1 METGSLGLEYFL
13 IFLIFLNKSFC
24 EDQGFS
30 FSFFVNILN
39 LVEIKIYMLLYSAG
53 IFLNVYCL
61 ICFFLT
67 SSSF

>member
-24 EDQGFS
+24 EDKGFS

-39 LVEIKIYMLLYSAG
+39 LVEIKIYILLYSAG
-53 IFLNVYCL
+53 IFLIGEFENLY
-61 ICFFLT
+61 IAQR
-67 SSSF
+67 